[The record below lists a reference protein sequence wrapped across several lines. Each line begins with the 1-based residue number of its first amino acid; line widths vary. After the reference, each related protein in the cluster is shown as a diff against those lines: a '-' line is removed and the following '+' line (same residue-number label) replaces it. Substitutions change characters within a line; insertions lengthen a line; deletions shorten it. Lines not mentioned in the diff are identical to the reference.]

1 MIMRTKKQRAHVCHA
16 GEHVDSVVLEET
28 RASHLGY
35 RWEVDW
41 NGSDEGNR
49 KASNEIV
56 ARVGKGSVGHLF
68 ILMFNSRVTHPASK
82 GVDANA
88 SNFRFHS
95 GISTVDLPR
104 FAVTSYRLANEQ
116 RKSGRSLG
124 SVSV

>member
-35 RWEVDW
+35 RWEVNW

-49 KASNEIV
+49 KGSNEV
-56 ARVGKGSVGHLF
+56 LARVGKESVGHLL

-82 GVDANA
+82 EWTQ
-88 SNFRFHS
+88 SKPFSIF
-95 GISTVDLPR
+95 I
-104 FAVTSYRLANEQ
+104 LAY
-116 RKSGRSLG
+116 
-124 SVSV
+124 